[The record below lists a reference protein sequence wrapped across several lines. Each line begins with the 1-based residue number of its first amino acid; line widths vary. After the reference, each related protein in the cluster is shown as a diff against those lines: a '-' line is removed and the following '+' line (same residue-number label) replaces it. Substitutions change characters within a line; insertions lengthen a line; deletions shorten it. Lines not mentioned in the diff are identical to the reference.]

1 MNLFTITKQLQTIEE
16 KIKQRRLQM
25 LIHSYIYYELNTNII
40 TDFKWSQWAM
50 ELVQLQKDN
59 PIASKNVIYYNE
71 FKNWDG
77 NTGAFLQYDKWVKD
91 KAIYL
96 LKITHNK

>member
-1 MNLFTITKQLQTIEE
+1 
-16 KIKQRRLQM
+16 
-25 LIHSYIYYELNTNII
+25 
-40 TDFKWSQWAM
+40 M